1 MMVVVAVVGLVLW
14 DSLVSTVLAP
24 ARRTALGKSVVMTAA
39 VAVVAPA
46 ASARH
51 VPGTANANNREGH
64 VHPVVTARNVAPMDA
79 LAVVDRVNRPLNAPR
94 RSNVWTRH
102 ANWRA
107 TGNPVDPTGAAVCA
121 VYARK
126 VRSAVSVVFAR
137 TTPTTQDLV
146 QTEARATEMA
156 PMLEVFFLQTVRALM
171 AMS

>member
-24 ARRTALGKSVVMTAA
+24 ARRTALGKSVVTMAA

-51 VPGTANANNREGH
+51 VPGTANANNRVGH
-64 VHPVVTARNVAPMDA
+64 VHPVATARNVAPMDA
-79 LAVVDRVNRPLNAPR
+79 LAVVARVNRPLNAAR

-107 TGNPVDPTGAAVCA
+107 TGNPVDPTGAAACA
-121 VYARK
+121 AYARK
-126 VRSAVSVVFAR
+126 VRSAVSMDFAR
-137 TTPTTQDLV
+137 TTQDPV
-146 QTEARATEMA
+146 QTDRATAMA
-156 PMLEVFFLQTVRALM
+156 PMLEVFFLQTVRAQM